1 MEGIVC
7 SGNKRQLD
15 DFDQSPSADA
25 LDARRIVHHLRELLA
40 VDEVSYWSLV
50 SEGRALAARLTA
62 VSDSDA
68 SGASAPLQL
77 STEQCAGY
85 FAATQATG
93 LLISQDALHDERIA
107 ATRKCYLE
115 PRDIQAVLSIAI
127 SVDAQP
133 VAIVS
138 CAQRG
143 RHHHWSF
150 SDVAV
155 MQQLAADLAADYG
168 RRRKRQGSTGRCR
181 LLVLQR
187 VCRFESLNG

>member
-1 MEGIVC
+1 MC

-15 DFDQSPSADA
+15 DFDQSSSSDA
-25 LDARRIVHHLRELLA
+25 LDARRIVHHLRERLA

-50 SEGRALAARLTA
+50 SEGQALAARRMA
-62 VSDSDA
+62 VSESDA

-77 STEQCAGY
+77 SAEQCARY

-93 LLISQDALHDERIA
+93 LLISQDALHDDRIA
-107 ATRKCYLE
+107 GTRQSYLV
-115 PRDIQAVLSIAI
+115 PSDIQAVLSIAV
-127 SVDAQP
+127 SVDVQP

-143 RHHHWSF
+143 RHRHWSA

-155 MQQLAADLAADYG
+155 MQQLAADVVYRPRRMRLRFSGLAAVQYATE
-168 RRRKRQGSTGRCR
+168 R
-181 LLVLQR
+181 
-187 VCRFESLNG
+187 